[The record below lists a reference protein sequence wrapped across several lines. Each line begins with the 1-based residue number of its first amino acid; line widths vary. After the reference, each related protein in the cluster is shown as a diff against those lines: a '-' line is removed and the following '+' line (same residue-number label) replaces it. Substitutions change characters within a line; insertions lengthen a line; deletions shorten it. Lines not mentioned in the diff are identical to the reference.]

1 MKDMQSS
8 AGCGHSADVPARSPF
23 SLMQGSARTAALK
36 EQMRI
41 PEEGA
46 VIRNVLLA
54 RGYMQPVEGETAM
67 PRIVSFLAR
76 REGGKEK
83 RVGRRVVAAVGCV
96 VM

>member
-8 AGCGHSADVPARSPF
+8 AGCGHSADVPARSLF

-36 EQMRI
+36 EQMRM

-67 PRIVSFLAR
+67 LAVPDAP
-76 REGGKEK
+76 GKRFCK
-83 RVGRRVVAAVGCV
+83 PFDAAEACL
-96 VM
+96 